1 MRLIN
6 KSAATA
12 RRLDAAAKSR
22 REQLLDQAAGELTS
36 KGISMTSLTDVA
48 DKLGFSRAS
57 LYYYVEDREDLM
69 FQVYLRSSEIMER
82 RLGEAA
88 QAGRGPLENLGEF
101 NSRKLEPGEPRA
113 RRLERDRVAGQRCA
127 RNCSRRI

>member
-6 KSAATA
+6 KSVESA
-12 RRLDAAAKSR
+12 RRDDTRAKSR
-22 REQLLDQAAGELTS
+22 RGQLLDQAARELNS

-69 FQVYLRSSEIMER
+69 FQVYLRSSEIMAR
-82 RLGEAA
+82 QLG
-88 QAGRGPLENLGEF
+88 
-101 NSRKLEPGEPRA
+101 
-113 RRLERDRVAGQRCA
+113 
-127 RNCSRRI
+127 